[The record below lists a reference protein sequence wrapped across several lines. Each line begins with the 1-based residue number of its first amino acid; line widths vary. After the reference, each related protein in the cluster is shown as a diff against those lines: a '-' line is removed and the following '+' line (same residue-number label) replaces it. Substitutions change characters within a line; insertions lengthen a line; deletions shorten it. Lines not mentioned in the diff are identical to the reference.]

1 MDRFLPQGGALNELI
16 NSKATELFN
25 KLKSLPV
32 ADLQIPEQCRH
43 YLASSHLSRLFF
55 SIQTSAH
62 LLQRAITKKALP
74 VEEIVLMDYG
84 AGVGTLYL
92 LAKAIGCNKV
102 VYNDHL
108 EDWKISAKV
117 IAEAIGI
124 HIDEYIVGDID
135 HTMQECSAKSI
146 QVDIITS
153 RNVVE
158 HIYNLEDFFSTVYR
172 YAPNAL
178 IFNSTT
184 ANFKNPASRV
194 KHILWH
200 KKWEKHYRQD
210 RLKIITAKGIN
221 GNAAELLATATRGL
235 ALNDL
240 DEAIELYRTSKRM
253 PDPSRHRSNTCD
265 PSNGVWAE
273 HMISFEEYK
282 AATEDY
288 YISFEPGFWDTHYSS
303 SVKNML
309 GTSMNKIGSISKGL
323 GFTTASFIY
332 VIAEPKKYAGKE
344 YS

>member
-16 NSKATELFN
+16 NSRATELFD
-25 KLKSLPV
+25 KLKALPV
-32 ADLQIPEQCRH
+32 ENLQIPEQCRH
-43 YLASSHLSRLFF
+43 YLVSSHLSRLFF

-62 LLQRAITKKALP
+62 LLKRAIEKKGMP
-74 VEEIVLMDYG
+74 VEQLVLMDYG

-92 LAKAIGCNKV
+92 LARSIGCKKV

-108 EDWKISAKV
+108 EDWKISAQV

-135 HTMQECSAKSI
+135 HTMQQCMDKGI
-146 QVDIITS
+146 TCDIITS

-158 HIYNLEDFFSTVYR
+158 HIYNLEDFFTTLYR
-172 YAPNAL
+172 YAPHAL

-194 KHILWH
+194 KHIMWH

-210 RLKIITAKGIN
+210 RLKKIEGKGIK
-221 GNAAELLATATRGL
+221 GRAAEELATATRGL
-235 ALNDL
+235 ALKDL
-240 DEAIELYRTSKRM
+240 EEAIQLFLTTQRM

-288 YISFEPGFWDTHYSS
+288 HISFEPGFWDTHYSS
-303 SVKNML
+303 SVKNLL
-309 GTSMNKIGSISKGL
+309 GSSMNMIGSISKAL
-323 GFTTASFIY
+323 RFATASFIY
-332 VIAEPKKYAGKE
+332 VIAEPKR
-344 YS
+344 